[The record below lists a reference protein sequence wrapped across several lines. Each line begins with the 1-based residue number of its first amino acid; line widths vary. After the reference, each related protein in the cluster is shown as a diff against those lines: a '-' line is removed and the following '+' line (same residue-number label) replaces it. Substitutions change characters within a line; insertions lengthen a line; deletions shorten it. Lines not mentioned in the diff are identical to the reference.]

1 MSEIT
6 RILEAA
12 GRGDPNSARDLLP
25 LVYDELR
32 KLAASKMSD
41 EKPGQTLETTAL
53 VHEAYLRLVGP
64 GECQHWDH
72 RGHFFAAAAEAMR
85 RILVENARR
94 KKTRKHG
101 GGLIRQAGLEAIPGA
116 TALDPADILAVHE
129 GLEAL
134 ATKSPRRAELVK
146 LRYFLGFTMSEAAQV
161 LGVAISTAEDDWA
174 YAKAWLR
181 RRWLRDVRKNSSAN
195 EK

>member
-1 MSEIT
+1 
-6 RILEAA
+6 
-12 GRGDPNSARDLLP
+12 
-25 LVYDELR
+25 
-32 KLAASKMSD
+32 
-41 EKPGQTLETTAL
+41 
-53 VHEAYLRLVGP
+53 
-64 GECQHWDH
+64 
-72 RGHFFAAAAEAMR
+72 
-85 RILVENARR
+85 
-94 KKTRKHG
+94 
-101 GGLIRQAGLEAIPGA
+101 LIRQAGLEAIPGA